1 MNPMNLR
8 LTIELLLRRHGWRA
22 MLVLALPVLAAGL
35 FLFMHATQE
44 AAPPVV
50 LPTDGS
56 RQLDAHHRAFLAVL
70 IPRSEL
76 EASQREVLDAALRH
90 NLAARRV
97 DYGYENS
104 EAGRF
109 GMATLQLPL
118 RGSYPDLRGF
128 LATVLA
134 AQPALAVREL
144 AIRRDASGIGVEA
157 QLKLAFHTAAPGE
170 GRR

>member
-1 MNPMNLR
+1 MNLR
-8 LTIELLLRRHGWRA
+8 LTLELLLRRHGWRA
-22 MLVLALPVLAAGL
+22 MLAMVLPVLAVVL
-35 FLFMHATQE
+35 FLLMQATQE
-44 AAPPVV
+44 AAPSVV

-76 EASQREVLDAALRH
+76 EASQRAVLDAALRH
-90 NLAARRV
+90 NLVAGRV
-97 DYGYENS
+97 DYGYEHS

-109 GMATLQLPL
+109 GMATLQMPL
-118 RGSYPDLRGF
+118 RGSYSDLRGF

-144 AIRRDASGIGVEA
+144 AIRRDAAGNGVEA
-157 QLKLAFHTAAPGE
+157 QLQLAFHTAAPSE